1 MADTRPVYLN
11 LLKIRLPITGVVSIA
26 HRISG
31 LLLFIAIPFSIYIV
45 DLTLASE
52 SGFEQGMRLLEHP
65 LVQMILLII
74 LWSFVHHLLAGI
86 RYLALDFDLGVE
98 KTSSRI
104 SALIVFVSE
113 IIILVAII
121 GGFML

>member
-11 LLKIRLPITGVVSIA
+11 LFKIRLPITGVVSFA
-26 HRISG
+26 HRVSG
-31 LLLFIAIPFSIYIV
+31 FLLFLALPFSIYIV

-65 LVQMILLII
+65 LVQIVLLVIV
-74 LWSFVHHLLAGI
+74 WSFVHHLLAGI

-98 KTSSRI
+98 KTSSKM
-104 SALIVFVSE
+104 SALIVLVSE
-113 IIILVAII
+113 IIIVVAII
-121 GGFML
+121 WGFML